1 MIYVFHQN
9 NSGGYFTEPA
19 KNIIVKDAS
28 DSEQATEIAL
38 KAGMYFDG
46 IMAGVDCEC
55 CGDRWYPMA
64 EEFDT
69 ADDAIAYANK
79 LDLGLDA
86 NIPNYI
92 IVDDLD
98 VEDTVL
104 E

>member
-1 MIYVFHQN
+1 MFYVFRQN

-55 CGDRWYPMA
+55 CGDRWFPMT
-64 EEFDT
+64 ESFVMLH
-69 ADDAIAYANK
+69 DAIDYAGRGYSDN
-79 LDLGLDA
+79 DGV
-86 NIPNYI
+86 PQYV

>member
-1 MIYVFHQN
+1 MIYTYRQN
-9 NSGGYFTEPA
+9 NSGGYYTQPA
-19 KNIIVKDAS
+19 KNIIVKDAR
-28 DSEQATEIAL
+28 DSEHACEIAMA
-38 KAGMYFDG
+38 AGMYLQG
-46 IMAGVDCEC
+46 VAAGSDCSY

-79 LDLGLDA
+79 LDFGLDA

-98 VEDTVL
+98 VADTIL